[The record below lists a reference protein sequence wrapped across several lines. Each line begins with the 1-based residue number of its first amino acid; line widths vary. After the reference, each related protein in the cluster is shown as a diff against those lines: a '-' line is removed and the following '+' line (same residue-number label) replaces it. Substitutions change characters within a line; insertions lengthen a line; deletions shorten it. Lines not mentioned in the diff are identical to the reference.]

1 MKLKFLTKKDDE
13 YFFIAEDF
21 SPIQI
26 NTLRRL
32 IIEEVPTMA
41 IEEVYIKRHNSGLF
55 NEQLALRLGLIPL
68 KTDLNYNF
76 RNECSCQGVGCT
88 FCEVRFKL
96 KKKGPGWVYSKDLE
110 SSDPNVVPVF
120 DNIPITWLEEW
131 QEVDLEAKA
140 ILGKGK
146 EHSKWKPAHVYFFE
160 LPEVKKN
167 GKKLSEKEIVE
178 LGLEKIEIL
187 KEKGEIEVNYKG
199 NKYVF
204 VVEPFGQLNIK
215 EILITAIEELLKK
228 VKEIELQ

>member
-1 MKLKFLTKKDDE
+1 MKLRFLYKKDDE
-13 YFFIAEDF
+13 YYFLAEDF

-41 IEEVYIKRHNSGLF
+41 IEEVYIRKHNSGLF

-76 RNECSCQGVGCT
+76 RDECTCKGVGCT

-146 EHSKWKPAHVYFFE
+146 EHSKWKAAHVYFFE
-160 LPEVKKN
+160 LPEVKKD
-167 GKKLSEKEIVE
+167 GKKLSEKEIID
-178 LGLEKIEIL
+178 LGLEKIETL
-187 KEKGEIEVNYKG
+187 KEKGELEINYKK
-199 NKYVF
+199 NSYILVI
-204 VVEPFGQLNIK
+204 EPFGQLDIK
-215 EILITAIEELLKK
+215 EILTTAIDELLKK
-228 VKEIELQ
+228 VEKLKIE